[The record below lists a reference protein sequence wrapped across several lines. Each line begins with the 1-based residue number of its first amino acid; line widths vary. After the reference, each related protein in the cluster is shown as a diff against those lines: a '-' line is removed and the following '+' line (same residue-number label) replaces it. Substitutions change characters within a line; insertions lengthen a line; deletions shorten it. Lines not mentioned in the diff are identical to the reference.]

1 MKQSQYLM
9 RNNFP
14 IVRAWPQT
22 NIVMKNVKV
31 KKKHPSVTVR
41 VLIMYSL
48 STTGNSSTSLTATM
62 FIMSQT
68 QQPADVSWV
77 THEWVTTHKTL
88 RETCSCF
95 VCLKEK
101 KISANKAFLNHQLSV
116 SVLKI
121 LYYYDLT

>member
-14 IVRAWPQT
+14 IVRAWLQT

-68 QQPADVSWV
+68 QQPADVSGV
-77 THEWVTTHKTL
+77 KHEWV
-88 RETCSCF
+88 
-95 VCLKEK
+95 
-101 KISANKAFLNHQLSV
+101 NK
-116 SVLKI
+116 
-121 LYYYDLT
+121 